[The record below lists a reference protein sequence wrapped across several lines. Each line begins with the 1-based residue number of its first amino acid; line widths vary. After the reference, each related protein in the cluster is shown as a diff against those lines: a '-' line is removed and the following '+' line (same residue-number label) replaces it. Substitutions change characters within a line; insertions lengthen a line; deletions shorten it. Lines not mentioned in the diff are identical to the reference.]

1 VHSLNCPHCG
11 HRVFFENDL
20 CLNCSTSLG
29 FDPLSASM
37 VAVTGAVDSAWV
49 RCANQ
54 VVAGCNWVVPLV
66 EAGARCQSCALTRTR
81 PDDGDVVARAEFVEA
96 EAAKRRLV
104 AQLIDLRLPIVSFT
118 ESDEGLAFD
127 LLSSRF
133 DQVMIGHEDGLITLD
148 LAEADDAHRE
158 RVRTELGEA
167 YRTLLGHLRHEVGH
181 YYWMVLVRDAGQLE
195 EFRQRFGDERVDY
208 GDAVS
213 SHYGGDGPTAWEAE
227 YVSAYATMH
236 PWEDWAETFAHYL
249 HIRDTMQ
256 TAIES
261 GVAVA
266 DPQDTARHVPVPGV
280 EHGSFDE
287 LVDQWIVLSAA
298 LNMLNRSM
306 GEPDL
311 YPFVLAPAVID
322 KLRWVDA
329 LVRQAS
335 TTWTAGTASRGA
347 PAS

>member
-1 VHSLNCPHCG
+1 MLALTCPTCA

-29 FDPLSASM
+29 FEPGRSAM
-37 VAVTGAVDSAWV
+37 VAVTGANDDQWA

-54 VVAGCNWVVPLV
+54 MVAACNWVVPGT
-66 EAGARCQSCALTRTR
+66 EAGTLCRSCALTRTR
-81 PDDGDVVARAEFVEA
+81 PDDGNGDARAEFLDA

-104 AQLIDLRLPIVSFT
+104 AQLIDLGLPIVAFT

-158 RVRTELGEA
+158 RVRAELGEA
-167 YRTLLGHLRHEVGH
+167 YCTLLGHLRHEVGH
-181 YYWMVLVRDAGQLE
+181 YYWMVLVRDGQRLD
-195 EFRQRFGDERVDY
+195 EFRERFGDERADY
-208 GDAVS
+208 GNAVS
-213 SHYGGDGPTAWEAE
+213 SHYGSDGPSGWEHE
-227 YVSAYATMH
+227 HVSAYATMH

-249 HIRDTMQ
+249 HIRDTLQ
-256 TAIES
+256 TAVES
-261 GVAVA
+261 GVGVD
-266 DPQDTARHVPVPGV
+266 DPDAEGQRVPVEGV
-280 EHGSFDE
+280 EGGPFDE
-287 LVDQWIVLSAA
+287 LVRQWIALSAA

-311 YPFVLAPAVID
+311 YPFVLAPTVIA
-322 KLRWVDA
+322 KLAWVDS
-329 LVRQAS
+329 LVRHRAR
-335 TTWTAGTASRGA
+335 T
-347 PAS
+347 PAA